1 MEDKKY
7 KILRKIIIIFIII
20 LIVLYIF
27 LNIINYQKNKYAEKN
42 RFVSRAEVQQEYMSD
57 KCFPSGCY
65 AFSKKYEGKIN
76 ADELYKNIYTF
87 VNYISEMYPTIQKE
101 DKSYFKSYFD
111 ENSKKIESITGIGEY
126 DEFIKMIEYLK
137 NEKQTGDIGEYQS
150 SSFDTKTIETKNR
163 WIEVNLNIKYSN
175 LSNVLKFKLIF
186 MNEQK
191 EGQPIVKYSII

>member
-1 MEDKKY
+1 MSDKMY
-7 KILRKIIIIFIII
+7 KIIRGI
-20 LIVLYIF
+20 LIFFIVIMVLVYVF
-27 LNIINYQKNKYAEKN
+27 LNIIKENKDKNEDVKSTETKVEIQK
-42 RFVSRAEVQQEYMSD
+42 EYMSD